1 MGNNRRRNRRRHPVL
16 VALWNRKLGREIS
29 ERKKAEDEL
38 AEKEAQL
45 RTALDNMTDGIYV
58 LDRDL
63 NYVLYNNHYQ
73 KIVRLPD
80 GVIKPGAPVSDAI
93 KAHAERGDYGPGDID
108 GIVRKRVE
116 NLASGESVQAE
127 LRISNGPS
135 LDLRKA
141 PIAGGGAV
149 VISTD
154 VTERKKAEEELI
166 AAKNLAESATRAKD
180 TFLAT
185 MSHEIRTPMNGVVG
199 MIDLLRQT
207 KLDDDQRQMMTTV
220 RDSAYALL
228 TIINDILDFSK
239 IEAGKLDLEQ
249 IPVSIRDV
257 IEGVGETLAPNSRAK
272 GVRLLTFV
280 DPNIPDAVLGDQ
292 VRIRQILFN
301 IAGNAVKFTEEGKV
315 TVRADLAD
323 SGDDKSATVRFQVID
338 TGIGIPEEAQKDLFK
353 EFSQAEAS
361 TTRCPSSKSLGRL
374 SLFCNGGSGS
384 PWIDVRPLFVDGSS
398 GVSGSSVF

>member
-1 MGNNRRRNRRRHPVL
+1 M
-16 VALWNRKLGREIS
+16 
-29 ERKKAEDEL
+29 